1 MKRFKCLD
9 LFSGAG
15 GISLGFKNVGFDISL
30 SNDYE
35 PKALTLHKANSKTQ
49 LICDSI
55 QNLNQSKILKKY
67 DVLLAG
73 FPCQPFSIAGE
84 RGGFECKKNGYQFE
98 EILKTIIKTEPKVIF
113 LENVANLLSHNEG
126 RSFQLVQNE
135 LANLGFNVKYKLMD
149 SIDYGNLPQ
158 SRKRLYIVGFRD
170 TENYNRFTFPPKIK
184 LTKSFKDLL
193 EKNVSSKY
201 YYTEA
206 KYPVVYSRIIKY
218 MTNRD
223 TIYQYRRGIVRENKS
238 SLCPTLTAQMGTGGH
253 NVPLLIDSKGI
264 RKLTPRECFNF
275 QGFPQSLNIPKDI
288 ADSHLYKIAGN
299 SVPVPVIKRIAY
311 RIKKSLGDSN

>member
-1 MKRFKCLD
+1 MKKYKCLD

-15 GISLGFKNVGFDISL
+15 GILLGFENVGFDISL

-35 PKALTLHKANSKTQ
+35 PQTSILHKLNWKTP
-49 LICDSI
+49 LICNSI
-55 QNLNQSKILKKY
+55 KNLNYSNILQKY
-67 DVLLAG
+67 DVLMAG
-73 FPCQPFSIAGE
+73 FPCQPFSLAGK
-84 RGGFECKKNGYQFE
+84 RDGFESNQNGYQFK

-135 LANLGFNVKYKLMD
+135 LANLGFNIKYKLMD
-149 SIDYGNLPQ
+149 STDYGNLPQ

-170 TENYNRFTFPPKIK
+170 IENYNRFSFPSKIK

-193 EKNVSSKY
+193 ENNVSSKY

-206 KYPVVYSRIIKY
+206 KYPVVFPRIVKY
-218 MTNRD
+218 MTNPN

-238 SLCPTLTAQMGTGGH
+238 NLCPTLTAQMGTGGH

-264 RKLTPRECFNF
+264 RKLTPRECFNL
-275 QGFPQSLNIPKDI
+275 QGFPPSLNIPEDI

-311 RIKKSLGDSN
+311 RIKKSFIDFN